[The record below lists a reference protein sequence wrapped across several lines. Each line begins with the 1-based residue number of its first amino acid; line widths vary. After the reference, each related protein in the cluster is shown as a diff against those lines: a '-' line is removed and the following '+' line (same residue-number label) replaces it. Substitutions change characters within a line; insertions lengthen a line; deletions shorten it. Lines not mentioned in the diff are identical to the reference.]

1 METVE
6 ATAYAAK
13 VAAEIRAHMGRA
25 GITQREVC
33 AATGMS
39 APNLSRKLRG
49 EASFGLSDLVSITTM
64 LNVPLSRVLAD
75 AEASLLTEVSA

>member
-1 METVE
+1 MES
-6 ATAYAAK
+6 AQAYNTR

-25 GITQREVC
+25 GLTQRDVC
-33 AATGMS
+33 DATGMS

-49 EASFGLSDLVSITTM
+49 EAAFGLSDLVAITTL

-75 AEASLLTEVSA
+75 AEAADLPAEASA